1 MVRKSKGSIVVE
13 VSRQKN
19 PGRVGYTISLHMK
32 RLFDSLQMTHVISSC
47 RHNGHN
53 CGITLH

>member
-19 PGRVGYTISLHMK
+19 PGRVGLHNK
-32 RLFDSLQMTHVISSC
+32 PPYEAVVGLVTDDSRDFQLQA
-47 RHNGHN
+47 
-53 CGITLH
+53 